1 MKLGEMLRIIFTEPA
16 SASEGQRANKKTEPD
31 SQKKR
36 MTAEKLKMQQQASFS
51 FLSKLA
57 YFSNYFFDAIKPI
70 KQEKLK
76 KNESKF
82 PTAINQKSDKKPQ
95 SGKEQFNAYCEQF
108 QQSAMNENSEFYD
121 VNYFAYS
128 PDCRKVAREI
138 LNKKNTIFTI
148 DDNQQERI
156 DQCEAAEFLLA
167 GYEAR
172 LREMKNNPSM

>member
-16 SASEGQRANKKTEPD
+16 SPSEGQRANKKTETD

-70 KQEKLK
+70 KEEKLK

-82 PTAINQKSDKKPQ
+82 PTAINQEIDKKPQ
-95 SGKEQFNAYCEQF
+95 SGKEQFNAYFKQYQE
-108 QQSAMNENSEFYD
+108 SSMNENSEFYD

-128 PDCRKVAREI
+128 SDCLKVADEI
-138 LNKKNTIFTI
+138 VNKKNTILTT
-148 DDNQQERI
+148 DDNPRERI